1 MYYFSRS
8 LPKLLTVAAVAI
20 TFGGCQRAEYALLPK
35 TSSYH
40 VAYQAPT
47 QPAPEVKPLSEAAV
61 NLQTPPVAPTASA
74 QLASA
79 APQVVAKPVAPS
91 AAAAPAATSR
101 RPGLLQKMLANKA
114 VKKVDKLAAKLLKQ
128 PQNTA
133 EVNRISGYLRTGLL
147 LILIGLLITV
157 IPGGS
162 FNTIGTVVAIIGV
175 VFLALWLL
183 DEL

>member
-1 MYYFSRS
+1 MPHASNFLRQ
-8 LPKLLTVAAVAI
+8 LTTVAAVAL
-20 TFGGCQRAEYALLPK
+20 TLGSCHRAEYAALPR
-35 TSSYH
+35 TSPYH
-40 VAYQAPT
+40 ATYHAPVPPASAVTSKAEVAAT
-47 QPAPEVKPLSEAAV
+47 AQPPVISATPAASATTAAV
-61 NLQTPPVAPTASA
+61 PVTAASEPAKAAVPTPRKA
-74 QLASA
+74 
-79 APQVVAKPVAPS
+79 
-91 AAAAPAATSR
+91 
-101 RPGLLQKMLANKA
+101 GLLQKMLANKL
-114 VKKVDKLAAKLLKQ
+114 VKKADKLTAKLLKQ

-162 FNTIGTVVAIIGV
+162 FNTVGIIVAIIGV

>member
-1 MYYFSRS
+1 MPHASRF
-8 LPKLLTVAAVAI
+8 LWQLTAVAAAALLL
-20 TFGGCQRAEYALLPK
+20 GSCHRAEYAALPR
-35 TSSYH
+35 TSPYH
-40 VAYQAPT
+40 ATYHMPVPAAPVATGKAEVAATAQPPVILVTPAASATTAAVQGAAASEPAKAAV
-47 QPAPEVKPLSEAAV
+47 PAPRKA
-61 NLQTPPVAPTASA
+61 
-74 QLASA
+74 
-79 APQVVAKPVAPS
+79 
-91 AAAAPAATSR
+91 
-101 RPGLLQKMLANKA
+101 GLLQKMLANKL
-114 VKKVDKLAAKLLKQ
+114 VKKADKLTAKLLKQ

-162 FNTIGTVVAIIGV
+162 FNTIGAIVAIIGV